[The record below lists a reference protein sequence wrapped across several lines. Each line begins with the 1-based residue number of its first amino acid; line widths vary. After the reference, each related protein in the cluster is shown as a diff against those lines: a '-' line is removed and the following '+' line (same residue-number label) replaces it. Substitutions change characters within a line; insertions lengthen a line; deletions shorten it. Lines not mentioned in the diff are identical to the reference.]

1 VIVIYA
7 IVAHGD
13 RDDSA
18 SETGFRFKVD
28 SGFKGADGA
37 GVSSS
42 GGKPVQFEREKEGDK
57 DDVSSRFVVHEG
69 DRVGFF
75 PAVLIA
81 AASAAFRLHACFR
94 PQQHPTPPAPQ
105 VFGISAFFQEAK
117 KGGSGGALDGIGAG
131 GGMGFGA
138 GGGGAASNRS
148 KIDFEKGKK

>member
-1 VIVIYA
+1 M
-7 IVAHGD
+7 
-13 RDDSA
+13 
-18 SETGFRFKVD
+18 GFRFKVD

-37 GVSSS
+37 GASSS

-57 DDVSSRFVVHEG
+57 DDVSWQFVVHEH
-69 DRVGFF
+69 DSVVFSPQCLSLLPLPHLACIR
-75 PAVLIA
+75 ASVLM
-81 AASAAFRLHACFR
+81 S
-94 PQQHPTPPAPQ
+94 PPTPAPQ